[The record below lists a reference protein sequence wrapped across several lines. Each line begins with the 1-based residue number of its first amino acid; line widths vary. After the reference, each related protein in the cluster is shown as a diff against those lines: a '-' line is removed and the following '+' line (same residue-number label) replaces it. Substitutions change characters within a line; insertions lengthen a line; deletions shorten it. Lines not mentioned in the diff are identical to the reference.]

1 MAKGTNEEFF
11 KPTTNQ
17 IQNFNQDYYEAI
29 EDFENHSRDLDQEF
43 EEETFVYSYITAR
56 MYVVG
61 FES

>member
-1 MAKGTNEEFF
+1 MAKGTYEEFF

-17 IQNFNQDYYEAI
+17 IQTFNQNYYEVI